1 MNDAAQELLRDWTA
15 RQAPAAGREWLDARL
30 GQIGAMPPGDPAAER
45 ALAIAFGQVPRQL
58 GRGPLALTA
67 DDIAAAEAVRP
78 GWRPQSWSLEGAA
91 RILLLL
97 RCPSATPDTF
107 HARFQRLRRAA
118 DPAEQVALFQGLPLY
133 PDAHALVDEV
143 GEGLRTNI
151 RPVFEAIAHH
161 SPYPRE
167 HMDEHRWNHMVLKAL
182 FVDSTLAPIQ
192 GLDARANPDLARIL
206 RDYARERRAAGRRI
220 SVELWRCLG
229 PFAAE
234 IGAVDDLAL
243 AARSDDPE
251 ERAAA
256 GAWME
261 REHF

>member
-1 MNDAAQELLRDWTA
+1 MIGTPQDLLRQWIA
-15 RQAPAAGREWLDARL
+15 RQASAAGLHWLEARL
-30 GQIGAMPPGDPAAER
+30 DQVAVLAPGDPAAER
-45 ALAIAFGQVPRQL
+45 TFAIVFGQVPRQV
-58 GRGPLALTA
+58 GRGPLALTPE
-67 DDIAAAEAVRP
+67 DLAAAEAARP
-78 GWRPQSWSLEGAA
+78 GWHPQGWSVEGAA

-97 RCPSATPDTF
+97 RCPPTAPDIF
-107 HARFQRLRRAA
+107 RARFQRLRRVA
-118 DPAEQVALFQGLPLY
+118 DPMEQVALFQGLPLY
-133 PDAHALVDEV
+133 PDPRALADEV
-143 GEGLRTNI
+143 GEGLRTNM

-167 HMDEHRWNHMVLKAL
+167 QMDEHRWNHMVLKAL

-192 GLDARANPDLARIL
+192 GLDDRANPDLARIL

-229 PFAAE
+229 PYAAE
-234 IGAVDDLAL
+234 IGAMDDLAL
-243 AARSDDPE
+243 AAHGDDPE

-261 REHF
+261 RKRF

>member
-1 MNDAAQELLRDWTA
+1 MNGAPQDLMWEWIVR
-15 RQAPAAGREWLDARL
+15 RAPAPGRQWLEARL
-30 GQIGAMPPGDPAAER
+30 DQIATMTPGDPAAER
-45 ALAIAFGQVPRQL
+45 AFDIAFGQVARQL
-58 GRGPLALTA
+58 GRGPLALTPA
-67 DDIAAAEAVRP
+67 DLATADAARP
-78 GWRPQSWSLEGAA
+78 GWRPQGWSLEGAA

-97 RCPSATPDTF
+97 RCPPSAPGIF
-107 HARFQRLRRAA
+107 SARFRRLRRVA

-133 PDAHALVDEV
+133 ADPDVLADEV
-143 GEGLRTNI
+143 GEGLRTNM
-151 RPVFEAIAHH
+151 RPVFEAIAHD

-167 HMDEHRWNHMVLKAL
+167 RMDEHRWNHMVLKAL

-192 GLDARANPDLARIL
+192 GLDARANPGLARIL

-220 SVELWRCLG
+220 SPELWRCLG
-229 PFAAE
+229 PYAAE
-234 IGAVDDLAL
+234 IGGMDDLAL

-261 REHF
+261 RNRF